1 MTFPINRHRAWQL
14 AADAVLVAAAWWLAF
29 QLRFDSGVPVYY
41 QTLLERTILIV
52 VGIKLVVFVASGFY
66 NRWWRY
72 VSTRDMW
79 AAGRGV
85 VIASVIAY
93 ATVYLAEPV
102 GTLRLPRQIAAMDLL
117 LTLAF
122 VAGSRLL
129 ARTLTEGPRLAH
141 GPRVIVVGAGDA
153 GHLIVR
159 EIQRSRQLSY
169 TPIGVVDD
177 DPRARSL
184 RVHGVRVL
192 GTVGDLPRLL
202 REHKPD
208 EVLIAIPSAPG
219 EVRRRVL
226 EICRAEGV
234 AVKTLPALHEL
245 ISGDQQLARQLRPV
259 QVEDVLGREP
269 VEVDLQAISS
279 YLAGETVLVTG
290 AGGSIGSELCR
301 QIARIGAGRLILV
314 DNSEAALF
322 TIEREL
328 VDERDYTPAVPVL
341 GDCKD
346 RRKMRD
352 VFESYRPSVVFH
364 AAAYKHVPLLEA
376 NPVEAVRNNVLA
388 TKTMAEVAVEHGV
401 ARFVYVSTDKA
412 ANPKNM
418 LGQSKAVGE
427 WIVEACGLRADH
439 DTRFVAVRF
448 GNVLASSGS
457 VIPTFRKQ
465 IERGGPVTVTHPEM
479 TRYFM
484 TIPEAVSLIVQAG
497 AFGNGGQVFV
507 LDMGEPVSIL
517 ELAKNMIRLS
527 GKDES
532 EIEIRFVGARAG
544 EKLHED
550 LWGDGEEVQPTEHAK
565 IRRSTREPIDTLWLE
580 ERLAELERIVVEGS
594 TLEVVAQLH
603 GMLRDQPRL
612 AAELEPPRT
621 SREAALEDT
630 LH

>member
-1 MTFPINRHRAWQL
+1 L
-14 AADAVLVAAAWWLAF
+14 
-29 QLRFDSGVPVYY
+29 Y
-41 QTLLERTILIV
+41 
-52 VGIKLVVFVASGFY
+52 
-66 NRWWRY
+66 
-72 VSTRDMW
+72 
-79 AAGRGV
+79 
-85 VIASVIAY
+85 
-93 ATVYLAEPV
+93 
-102 GTLRLPRQIAAMDLL
+102 
-117 LTLAF
+117 
-122 VAGSRLL
+122 
-129 ARTLTEGPRLAH
+129 
-141 GPRVIVVGAGDA
+141 
-153 GHLIVR
+153 
-159 EIQRSRQLSY
+159 
-169 TPIGVVDD
+169 
-177 DPRARSL
+177 
-184 RVHGVRVL
+184 
-192 GTVGDLPRLL
+192 
-202 REHKPD
+202 
-208 EVLIAIPSAPG
+208 
-219 EVRRRVL
+219 
-226 EICRAEGV
+226 
-234 AVKTLPALHEL
+234 
-245 ISGDQQLARQLRPV
+245 
-259 QVEDVLGREP
+259 
-269 VEVDLQAISS
+269 
-279 YLAGETVLVTG
+279 
-290 AGGSIGSELCR
+290 
-301 QIARIGAGRLILV
+301 
-314 DNSEAALF
+314 
-322 TIEREL
+322 
-328 VDERDYTPAVPVL
+328 
-341 GDCKD
+341 
-346 RRKMRD
+346 
-352 VFESYRPSVVFH
+352 

-388 TKTMAEVAVEHGV
+388 TRTLAEVAVAGG
-401 ARFVYVSTDKA
+401 ARRFVYVSTDKA
-412 ANPKNM
+412 ANPKNV

-427 WIVEACGLRADH
+427 WIVESYGLRDDL

-612 AAELEPPRT
+612 AAELEPPRR